1 MDEMMEALE
10 SSKVDVLKICTSIA
24 VRYKNTSNKIA
35 LQLPL
40 KVPTPFKKDFKRK
53 R

>member
-24 VRYKNTSNKIA
+24 VRYKKTSNRIT
-35 LQLPL
+35 LQLPS
-40 KVPTPFKKDFKRK
+40 KVPTPKK
-53 R
+53 